1 MYVPST
7 STAKPQIGKKNSF
20 TDFSL
25 TLLLACPADPAFG
38 KNKVECDF
46 RKGECKAFHD
56 LDGTTVTYDDS
67 MGAVFSVDRAT
78 HAPTVR
84 TDNYIFF
91 GRIDVEI
98 QAAPEGGIVTS
109 AVLQS
114 DDLDEIDWEWVGG
127 DNTQVQSN
135 YFSKGDDSTFD
146 RGGFHD
152 VDSPITQFHMYTIDW
167 TPEAIQWIING
178 KTVRTLK
185 AADVGDKYP
194 QSPMQIR
201 LGAWTAGREGAPE
214 GTIEWSGGIADF
226 SKGPFNAYYKS
237 ISIVDYAGGSSATS
251 KDVKEYVF
259 GDRSGSADSIQIKL
273 NDGSSADKDVKT
285 SSKASEKTAEKT
297 AEKTTTKSESKTSAA
312 AVTTTA
318 ETSQAETTLTTASS
332 TSADITPTGGN
343 ATTAPTT
350 GSTTSPTPIEGAAPR
365 TGMAFGGVIAAAV
378 VVAASQL
385 L

>member
-1 MYVPST
+1 
-7 STAKPQIGKKNSF
+7 
-20 TDFSL
+20 
-25 TLLLACPADPAFG
+25 
-38 KNKVECDF
+38 
-46 RKGECKAFHD
+46 
-56 LDGTTVTYDDS
+56 
-67 MGAVFSVDRAT
+67 MGAVFSVDRPT
-78 HAPTVR
+78 HAPTIR

-114 DDLDEIDWEWVGG
+114 DTLDEIDWEWVGG

-146 RGGFHD
+146 RGGFHA
-152 VDSPITQFHMYTIDW
+152 VDSPITQFHMYSIDW

-201 LGAWTAGREGAPE
+201 LGAWTAGKEGAPQ

-251 KDVKEYVF
+251 KDVKEYVY
-259 GDRSGSADSIQIKL
+259 GDRSGSAESIQIKL
-273 NDGSSADKDVKT
+273 NDGTDADRDVK
-285 SSKASEKTAEKT
+285 SSTHASEKTAER
-297 AEKTTTKSESKTSAA
+297 TTTKAESKTSAA
-312 AVTTTA
+312 ASTTTA
-318 ETSQAETTLTTASS
+318 ETSQAETTLTTATHSS
-332 TSADITPTGGN
+332 ADNTSAAPTGGN

-350 GSTTSPTPIEGAAPR
+350 EPTVSPTPIPGAAPR
-365 TGMAFGGVIAAAV
+365 TGMAVGSI
-378 VVAASQL
+378 VVAAIVGVAAQL
-385 L
+385 I